1 MTQMQLI
8 KKYQISAKKRFGQ
21 NFLIDQNV
29 VSRIVD
35 SLEIKEDDF
44 ILEIGPGL
52 GALTGEILKKT
63 KNYLGY
69 EIDLNLGE
77 ILKKEYGEKYFVVED
92 FLKADPHNFLEY
104 KSLKIVGNLPYY
116 ITSDIILK
124 VLRFFRFTSFSLM
137 VQKEFG
143 ERLLAKEGSKLYG
156 SLSVVF
162 ALLFDLKEKIIV
174 KENSFYPTPKV
185 QSIYLSVSS
194 RKNDLNSN
202 LNGNFL
208 EFVHLVFQNRRKQLF
223 ANLKRW
229 YQEKTETI
237 EKFYE
242 ENEIKKETRIEEL
255 SPSLIYK
262 LYEVLNADKS

>member
-92 FLKADPHNFLEY
+92 FLKADPHNFLKH

-137 VQKEFG
+137 IQKEFG
-143 ERLLAKEGSKLYG
+143 KRLLAKEGSKLYG

-208 EFVHLVFQNRRKQLF
+208 EFVHLAFQNRRKKLF

-229 YQEKTETI
+229 YQEKIETI

-242 ENEIKKETRIEEL
+242 ENEIKKEARIEEL